1 MGEYG
6 NNGNEHGVPYSHPML
21 RDVSTRNQPS
31 DVSRLPDVGGPS
43 EQLQDDASNPAD
55 DLSPAGSDTSPV
67 DAYLTPDQ
75 TALPH
80 DRIDLSSA
88 VGQRFYTRRLIQEF
102 LTSVPRSE
110 PEARL
115 TFLRFDGTLR
125 VLTRAQFSEII
136 DNLRPRHRQLVR
148 LAIEERWP
156 RQRVCDYLQ
165 ISLKTF
171 ERHHQEVLDLLAQM

>member
-1 MGEYG
+1 MGEHSTSG
-6 NNGNEHGVPYSHPML
+6 NKSGAPYSHLSL
-21 RDVSTRNQPS
+21 RDTSTRNRAS
-31 DVSRLPDVGGPS
+31 SASRLPDISNLS
-43 EQLQDDASNPAD
+43 EEPQDDARHPAD
-55 DLSPAGSDTSPV
+55 DPSFAGSASSQMG
-67 DAYLTPDQ
+67 AYPAPDQ
-75 TALPH
+75 AIIPP
-80 DRIDLSSA
+80 DYSDLGSA
-88 VGQRFYTRRLIQEF
+88 ASQRFYTRRLIQEF

-110 PEARL
+110 PEASL

-125 VLTRAQFSEII
+125 VLTRAELSEII
-136 DNLRPRHRQLVR
+136 DHLRPRQRQLVR

>member
-6 NNGNEHGVPYSHPML
+6 NGGNERGVPYAHLSSRNIPM
-21 RDVSTRNQPS
+21 RDHASS
-31 DVSRLPDVGGPS
+31 ASSLPDIGNSS
-43 EQLQDDASNPAD
+43 EQPQDDAHRPAD
-55 DLSPAGSDTSPV
+55 DLSPAGSDNSPV
-67 DAYLTPDQ
+67 GTYLTPDQ
-75 TALPH
+75 TAIPPGHL
-80 DRIDLSSA
+80 DLSSA
-88 VGQRFYTRRLIQEF
+88 ASQRFYTRRLIQEF

-125 VLTRAQFSEII
+125 VLTRAELSEIV

>member
-1 MGEYG
+1 MSEYG
-6 NNGNEHGVPYSHPML
+6 SSGNGPGVPYSHLTP
-21 RDVSTRNQPS
+21 RDMTLRNQAS
-31 DVSRLPDVGGPS
+31 DASSLPDIGGS
-43 EQLQDDASNPAD
+43 SGEVQGDAPNPAD
-55 DLSPAGSDTSPV
+55 DLSPTRSDTCKA
-67 DAYLTPDQ
+67 DAYPAPDQ
-75 TALPH
+75 TAVPH
-80 DRIDLSSA
+80 GHFDLSSA

-115 TFLRFDGTLR
+115 TFLRLDGTLR
-125 VLTRAQFSEII
+125 VLTRAEFSAII

-148 LAIEERWP
+148 LAIEEHWP

>member
-6 NNGNEHGVPYSHPML
+6 SSGNQHGVPYSHLTP
-21 RDVSTRNQPS
+21 RDVSMRNQAS
-31 DVSRLPDVGGPS
+31 DASRLPDIGGS
-43 EQLQDDASNPAD
+43 SGELQNDASNSAD
-55 DLSPAGSDTSPV
+55 DLSPTGSDTSPV
-67 DAYLTPDQ
+67 DAYPTPDQ
-75 TALPH
+75 TTLPH
-80 DRIDLSSA
+80 DHIDLSSA

-115 TFLRFDGTLR
+115 TFLRLDGTLR
-125 VLTRAQFSEII
+125 VLTRAEFSAII
-136 DNLRPRHRQLVR
+136 DNLRPRQRQLVR